1 MQKEIKDKLEE
12 AMAQLITQPSSLE
25 LQGLVEKGIVSI
37 FDYQMQS
44 MNTDEMTGGYFGKM
58 MNAIYAANTFPL
70 FDDISAGLVQSIAQ
84 AKLIDISKLD
94 GEVLRHAGVESII
107 LMTLPTLES

>member
-37 FDYQMQS
+37 FDYS
-44 MNTDEMTGGYFGKM
+44 N
-58 MNAIYAANTFPL
+58 
-70 FDDISAGLVQSIAQ
+70 
-84 AKLIDISKLD
+84 AKL
-94 GEVLRHAGVESII
+94 EYR
-107 LMTLPTLES
+107 